1 MKEIKKIK
9 EEICGRHFLRMAAT
23 VFLIGMITS
32 FPYLADTVWNH
43 DALANAYTDFDWL
56 LEQGKWFVTPIAALK
71 GAYDLPYLGNILGI
85 GFLAVA
91 VVLITKMLDVKEQW
105 QQYVIAVLFTYCAIY
120 LLNDTTI

>member
-1 MKEIKKIK
+1 MNEIRKIK
-9 EEICGRHFLRMAAT
+9 QEICNRNFLKMAVI

-32 FPYLADTVWNH
+32 FPYLADTIWNH

-85 GFLAVA
+85 VFLTVA
-91 VVLITKMLDVKEQW
+91 AVLITRMLDVKEQW
-105 QQYVIAVLFTYCAIY
+105 RQ
-120 LLNDTTI
+120 